1 MKNVLAWR
9 VGGALYRWR
18 KTPGTKEKPMRVTN
32 KTLAGMAALA
42 LAGSAIL
49 AGASAPAGNAA
60 TVACGSACKAPFA
73 RQWGVNL
80 IGAVLSG
87 VPRHG
92 QNAVLYPA
100 APRRAEDWQFEY
112 QGTVAAFY
120 RDGIVGAAV
129 GKTWPSYPAYEYE
142 YTPGGKP
149 TSLCLGTAVTAG
161 PGTPLTLQPCGS
173 TAKTLWIPLL
183 ADRSGGYV
191 PLINGSDTLTTSP
204 YVMTGH
210 GPDANLTTAGLVKVA
225 GIVAPVQMWANAKG
239 VI

>member
-1 MKNVLAWR
+1 MKNVFAWR

-18 KTPGTKEKPMRVTN
+18 KTPGKKEKPMRVKN
-32 KTLAGMAALA
+32 KTLAGIAVLA

-49 AGASAPAGNAA
+49 AGAPAGNAA
-60 TVACGSACKAPFA
+60 TVACGPTCKAPFA
-73 RQWGVNL
+73 RQWGANL

-87 VPRHG
+87 IPRHG
-92 QNAVLYPA
+92 QSVVLYPA
-100 APRRAEDWQFEY
+100 APRPAEDWQLLYE
-112 QGTVAAFY
+112 GTVATLY
-120 RDGIVGAAV
+120 GDGIVGAAV
-129 GKTWPSYPAYEYE
+129 GRTWPSYPAYEYE
-142 YTPGGKP
+142 YTPAGTP
-149 TSLCLGTAVTAG
+149 TAWCLGTAVTAG
-161 PGTPLTLQPCGS
+161 PGTPLTLQLCGS

-210 GPDANLTTAGLVKVA
+210 GPDANLSTARLVKVA
-225 GIVAPVQMWANAKG
+225 GHVAPVQMWTNFPG

>member
-1 MKNVLAWR
+1 
-9 VGGALYRWR
+9 
-18 KTPGTKEKPMRVTN
+18 MRVKN
-32 KTLAGMAALA
+32 RTLAGLAVLA

-49 AGASAPAGNAA
+49 AGAPTGNAA
-60 TVACGSACKAPFA
+60 TVACGPTCKAPFA
-73 RQWGVNL
+73 RQWGANL
-80 IGAVLSG
+80 IGAVQSG
-87 VPRHG
+87 IPRDG
-92 QNAVLYPA
+92 QNVVLYPA
-100 APRRAEDWQFEY
+100 APRPAEDWQFVYE
-112 QGTVAAFY
+112 GTVATFY
-120 RDGIVGAAV
+120 RYGIVGPAV

-142 YTPGGKP
+142 YTPAGTP
-149 TSLCLGTAVTAG
+149 TNWCLGTAVTAG

-210 GPDANLTTAGLVKVA
+210 GPGANLTTAGLVKVF
-225 GIVAPVQMWANAKG
+225 GIVVPVQMWANFTG

>member
-1 MKNVLAWR
+1 MKNVFAWR

-18 KTPGTKEKPMRVTN
+18 KTPGKKEKPMRVKN
-32 KTLAGMAALA
+32 KTLAGIAVLA

-49 AGASAPAGNAA
+49 AGAPAGNAA
-60 TVACGSACKAPFA
+60 TVACGPACKAPFA
-73 RQWGVNL
+73 RQWGANL

-87 VPRHG
+87 IPRHG
-92 QNAVLYPA
+92 QSVVLYPA
-100 APRRAEDWQFEY
+100 APRPAEDWQLLYE
-112 QGTVAAFY
+112 GTVATLY
-120 RDGIVGAAV
+120 GDGIVGAAV
-129 GKTWPSYPAYEYE
+129 GRTWPSYPAYEYE
-142 YTPGGKP
+142 YTPAGTP
-149 TSLCLGTAVTAG
+149 TAWCLGTAVTAG
-161 PGTPLTLQPCGS
+161 PGTPLTLQLCGS

-210 GPDANLTTAGLVKVA
+210 GPDANLSTARLVKVA
-225 GIVAPVQMWANAKG
+225 GHVAPVQMWTNFPG